1 MIPTVLVILVLVLLY
16 WFPLRRWFAR
26 WGTTPDDLTR
36 VMAGDGLIADPTYS
50 GTMAVIVN
58 ARPEH
63 IWPWLV
69 QIGYQRGGLYS
80 YDWLDRLF
88 GYLDRPSASRIL
100 PEFQHLAAGDEIPVG
115 RGPAWPVAVI
125 EPRRALVLDM
135 RNMGGLD
142 WVWQF
147 GLYPIDEERTRL
159 VSRSRVHARTV
170 SARLLTAV
178 IEPAGFVMTRRMLL
192 GLKGRAETLRC
203 QASQGA
209 GATPGHRG
217 AAA

>member
-1 MIPTVLVILVLVLLY
+1 MFPTLFVILALGVLY
-16 WFPLRRWFAR
+16 WLPIRRWMAR
-26 WGTTPDDLTR
+26 WGTTRSDLTR
-36 VMAGDGLIADPTYS
+36 VMAGDSLIADPTYS

-69 QIGYQRGGLYS
+69 QMGYQRGGLYS

-88 GYLDRPSASRIL
+88 GFLDRPSAVRIL

-115 RGPAWPVAVI
+115 RGPAWPVATI
-125 EPRRALVLDM
+125 EPHRALVLDM
-135 RNMGGLD
+135 RNTGGID

-147 GLYPIDEERTRL
+147 GLYPVDEKRTVL
-159 VSRSRVHARTV
+159 VSRSRVHART
-170 SARLLTAV
+170 AWAWLLTSA

-192 GLKGRAETLRC
+192 GLKQRAESLRS
-203 QASQGA
+203 APA
-209 GATPGHRG
+209 ATRG
-217 AAA
+217 AQDAAA